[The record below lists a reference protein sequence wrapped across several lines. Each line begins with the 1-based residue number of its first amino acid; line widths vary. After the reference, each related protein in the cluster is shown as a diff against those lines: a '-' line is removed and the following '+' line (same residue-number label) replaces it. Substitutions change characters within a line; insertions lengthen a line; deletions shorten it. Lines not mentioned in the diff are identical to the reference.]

1 MSRPKE
7 FENDDVL
14 DRAGELFWKFGYQ
27 ATSIPELE
35 AATGIGRGS
44 LYNTFGDKEALYLA
58 ALGRYQVKFGAPL
71 RSHLNDEN
79 VGDGIRKMLE
89 AVVDR
94 MVRSDVPNGCLNT
107 SSCVENDGRSK
118 RISSVVAANLDS
130 IESHLQD
137 AIQRA
142 IRTKQIPRIT
152 NAKQLARFFVAVA
165 QSLGVI
171 NRASS
176 DVTRLSDIVAVA
188 MNVWPAPPTT
198 RVVGTRPTSSRRR
211 ESGRG

>member
-1 MSRPKE
+1 MGRPKE
-7 FENDDVL
+7 FETNVIL

-44 LYNTFGDKEALYLA
+44 LYNSFGDKEGLYLA
-58 ALGRYQVKFGAPL
+58 ALDRYQVKFGAPPM
-71 RSHLNDEN
+71 SHLADEN
-79 VGDGIRKMLE
+79 GGDGIRKMLE
-89 AVVDR
+89 AFVER
-94 MVRSDVPNGCLNT
+94 MARSDVPNGCLNT

-130 IESHLQD
+130 FESHLQD

-142 IRTKQIPRIT
+142 IRTKQVPRGT

-176 DVTRLSDIVAVA
+176 DVTRLHDIVEVA
-188 MNVWPAPPTT
+188 MDVWPAPPTT
-198 RVVGTRPTSSRRR
+198 RAVGARAASARRR